1 MCFNAG
7 MLQIAP
13 FARAFARVVKRR
25 WKYGPR
31 RPSWSLPV
39 ELALDVFKERLMQ
52 APHMDPIRFRQDQD
66 AFAASVPS
74 RALKKLTRRPER
86 LGGVDGEWLVPP
98 GASGDSALIYLHG
111 GAYVMG
117 SVSTHGDLM
126 AMLALQSGVQVF
138 AVNYRLAPE
147 HPYPAAIDDAEAV
160 YEALLA
166 KGLAPRRLVVG
177 GDSAGGGLSLALLL
191 RLRAAKR
198 PMPGGALL
206 ISPWVDLTSASASVD
221 TNAVYDFGDR
231 KLLDYWAGIYRGST
245 PASDPLISPL
255 FAELHGLP
263 PLCVFAGEV
272 EMLIDQIR
280 ALVEKAQAAG
290 VEVDYVCAPDLAH
303 VYLMLHLLSRPAA
316 DAIEHAARFIKKRA
330 S

>member
-1 MCFNAG
+1 

-13 FARAFARVVKRR
+13 FARALVRVVKRR
-25 WKYGPR
+25 WRHGPR

-39 ELALDVFKERLMQ
+39 ELALDMFRERLLQ
-52 APHMDPIRFRQDQD
+52 ATSLDPIQFRQEQD
-66 AFAASVPS
+66 AFAASMPS

-86 LGGVDGEWLVPP
+86 LGGVDGEWLIPP
-98 GASGDSALIYLHG
+98 GAAGESALLYLHG

-117 SVSTHGDLM
+117 SVNTHGDLM
-126 AMLALQSGVQVF
+126 AMLALKSGVQVF
-138 AVNYRLAPE
+138 AANYRLAPE

-166 KGLAPRRLVVG
+166 KGLAPGRLVVA

-198 PMPGGALL
+198 PMPGGAVL
-206 ISPWVDLTSASASVD
+206 ISPWVDLTGGSASPTSSIDANSL
-221 TNAVYDFGDR
+221 YDFGDR
-231 KLLDYWAGIYRGST
+231 KLLDHWANIYRGSF
-245 PASDPLISPL
+245 AAHEPLISPL

-272 EMLIDQIR
+272 EMLLDQIR
-280 ALVEKAQAAG
+280 AFVDRARAAG

-303 VYLMLHLLSRPAA
+303 VYPMLHLISRPAA
-316 DAIEHAARFIKKRA
+316 DAIEHAARFVKSHA